1 METGIE
7 LIDLYVTPWLGK
19 IALALV
25 IFLTGKWV
33 VDHLHKVLVRL
44 LQRSSFDD
52 TLVKFLGH
60 LSYGF
65 LIIAV
70 ALAAVSTAGVNISS
84 LLALIGAAGLAVGLA
99 LKDSLSN
106 LAAGVMIIVFR
117 PFKVGDFIN
126 TAGHGGS
133 VDEIGIFSTMLKT
146 PDNQRII
153 IPNSSVISS
162 TIVNVTA
169 LPTRRL
175 DLIIS
180 ISYED
185 SISTA
190 KQVIAEVL
198 ASEPRLLA
206 EPAALV
212 GVDKLADSSVDIFI
226 KPWVNTDDY
235 WAVRAALLEN
245 LKESLDAAGI
255 EIPYV
260 KRTLYLKE
268 TTPTV

>member
-19 IALALV
+19 IALALA

-117 PFKVGDFIN
+117 PFKVGDSI
-126 TAGHGGS
+126 TAAGQSGA
-133 VDEIGIFSTMLKT
+133 VEEIGMFSTHLNT

-153 IPNSSVISS
+153 IPNSAVISS
-162 TIVNVTA
+162 TIVNSST
-169 LPTRRL
+169 LPTRRI
-175 DLIIS
+175 DLLIS
-180 ISYED
+180 IGADD
-185 SISTA
+185 SIVTA
-190 KQVIAEVL
+190 RNVITHVL
-198 ASEPRLLA
+198 ASEPRILA
-206 EPAALV
+206 EPLPTI
-212 GVDKLADSSVDIFI
+212 GVDKIGTASIDLFI
-226 KPWVNTDDY
+226 RPWVRTADY
-235 WAVRAALLEN
+235 FAVRTELLER
-245 LKESLDAAGI
+245 LITSLGEAGI
-255 EIPYV
+255 DLPV
-260 KRTLYLKE
+260 KPAPVYLQQKA
-268 TTPTV
+268 

>member
-25 IFLTGKWV
+25 IFLIGKWV
-33 VDHLHKVLVRL
+33 VDHVHKVLVRL
-44 LQRSSFDD
+44 LHKSRFDD
-52 TLVKFLGH
+52 TLVRFLGH

-117 PFKVGDFIN
+117 PFKVGDSI
-126 TAGHGGS
+126 TAAGQSGA
-133 VDEIGIFSTMLKT
+133 VEEIGMFSTHLNT

-153 IPNSSVISS
+153 IPNSAVISS
-162 TIVNVTA
+162 TIINSST
-169 LPTRRL
+169 LPTRRI
-175 DLIIS
+175 DLLISIGPDDSIVTARNIIS
-180 ISYED
+180 HALAADARILPEPMP
-185 SISTA
+185 
-190 KQVIAEVL
+190 VI
-198 ASEPRLLA
+198 
-206 EPAALV
+206 
-212 GVDKLADSSVDIFI
+212 GVDKIGAASIDLFVR
-226 KPWVNTDDY
+226 PWVHTSDY
-235 WAVRAALLEN
+235 AAVRSDLLER
-245 LKESLDAAGI
+245 LITTLGEAGI
-255 EIPYV
+255 AVPV
-260 KRTLYLKE
+260 KPAPLYLQQKA
-268 TTPTV
+268 